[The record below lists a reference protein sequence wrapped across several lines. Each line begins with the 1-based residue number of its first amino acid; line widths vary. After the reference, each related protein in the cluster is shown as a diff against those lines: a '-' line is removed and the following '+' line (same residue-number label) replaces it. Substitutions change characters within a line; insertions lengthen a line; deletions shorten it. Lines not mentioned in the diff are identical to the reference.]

1 MKKIKLNIKKILK
14 YLGII
19 SFMAMLV
26 LIYFVSPRIT
36 VAIQNMAKYIYELDS
51 NYITRVVELILAV
64 TLIIAINTTNKTK
77 KGVK

>member
-1 MKKIKLNIKKILK
+1 MNKKILK
-14 YLGII
+14 YVKII
-19 SFMAMLV
+19 LFIVMLV
-26 LIYFVSPRIT
+26 LIYLVSPRIT
-36 VAIQNMAKYIYELDS
+36 VSIQNTAKFIYELDS

>member
-1 MKKIKLNIKKILK
+1 MKKKILK
-14 YLGII
+14 YIKTILFIVMI
-19 SFMAMLV
+19 V
-26 LIYFVSPRIT
+26 LIYLVSPKIT
-36 VAIQNMAKYIYELDS
+36 ISIQNTAKFIYELDS